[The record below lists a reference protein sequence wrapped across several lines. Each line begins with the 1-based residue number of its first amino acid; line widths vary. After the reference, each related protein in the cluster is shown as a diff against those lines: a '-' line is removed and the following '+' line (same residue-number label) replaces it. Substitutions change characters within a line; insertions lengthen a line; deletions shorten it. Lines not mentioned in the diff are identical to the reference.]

1 MRVALYARV
10 STKGPKADGKEQSV
24 DTQLLD
30 LRAYAQAR
38 GWDVLTEAADVGV
51 SGARERRPGLDAI
64 LALARSRKIQAV
76 CMASLDRWGR
86 SLPHLVRSLEE
97 LQGLGVAFISLR
109 EGLDLSTPAG
119 RLMFGV
125 IASLAEYE
133 RAMIR
138 ERTLAGLRRV
148 RAQGSRSG
156 RPIGRPRAIFHRD
169 RVPILR
175 ELGLTTRAIAET
187 LGVSK
192 STIARLIARP
202 KIMTT
207 TDAQTEQSSTRT
219 ALDPGAENTEA

>member
-30 LRAYAQAR
+30 LRAYTQAR
-38 GWDVLTEAADVGV
+38 GWEVVTEATDIGV

-64 LALARSRKIQAV
+64 LHLARTRKIQAV

-133 RAMIR
+133 RSMIR

-148 RAQGSRSG
+148 RIQGTRSG
-156 RPIGRPRAIFHRD
+156 RPIGRPRAVFHRD
-169 RVPILR
+169 QVATLKAK
-175 ELGLTTRAIAET
+175 GLTTRAIADQ
-187 LGVSK
+187 LGVSE
-192 STIARLIARP
+192 STVERTLRLPPA
-202 KIMTT
+202 
-207 TDAQTEQSSTRT
+207 
-219 ALDPGAENTEA
+219 GAEQAQACTISPGDVP

>member
-38 GWDVLTEAADVGV
+38 SWEVVTEATDIGV

-64 LALARSRKIQAV
+64 LALARSRKIHAV

-148 RAQGSRSG
+148 RAQGTRSG
-156 RPIGRPRAIFHRD
+156 RPIGRPRAVFHRD
-169 RVPILR
+169 QVPALR
-175 ELGLTTRAIAET
+175 AQGLTTRAIAER
-187 LGVSK
+187 LEVSK
-192 STIARLIARP
+192 STIARILRCP
-202 KIMTT
+202 KTLP
-207 TDAQTEQSSTRT
+207 TDSEEHGQVSTTRT
-219 ALDPGAENTEA
+219 TE